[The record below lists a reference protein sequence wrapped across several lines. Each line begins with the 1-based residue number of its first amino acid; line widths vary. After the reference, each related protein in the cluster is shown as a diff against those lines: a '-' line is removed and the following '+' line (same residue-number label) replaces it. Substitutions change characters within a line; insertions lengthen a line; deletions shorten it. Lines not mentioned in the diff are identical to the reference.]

1 MIPLN
6 RVTRQLAH
14 KHILNPL
21 RANPTKWP
29 NTLKQ
34 CVGKLSTN
42 CFSVFGHFVKLA
54 LKGLRL
60 DWNIFKYSKF
70 NFNWIRY
77 PAYIYLFKVNS
88 RNTRKMSEICS
99 KLIIK
104 TPAPCL
110 RAISTILQS
119 NFIEITLW
127 HGTGVFIVNSEHISH
142 IFLVLLLLILSKQML
157 AEYYL

>member
-6 RVTRQLAH
+6 RVTRRLAH

-21 RANPTKWP
+21 RANPIKWP

-34 CVGKLSTN
+34 CVGKLPTN

-60 DWNIFKYSKF
+60 DWNIFEYSEF
-70 NFNWIRY
+70 NFNWIPY
-77 PAYIYLFKVNS
+77 PAYIYLFKVNN
-88 RNTRKMSEICS
+88 RNTRKMSEIFL
-99 KLIIK
+99 KLTIK

-110 RAISTILQS
+110 SAISINLQS
-119 NFIEITLW
+119 NFIEITLL
-127 HGTGVFIVNSEHISH
+127 HGTGVFIVNFEHISH
-142 IFLVLLLLILSKQML
+142 IFLVLLLLILNK
-157 AEYYL
+157 